1 MIFLFENYLTKE
13 NFKDCTDLNQ
23 SGIRRFPP
31 SPIVSRMTDVLK
43 LKFFK
48 FCRPK
53 NYIIATGVAHHP
65 HNWAGGPI
73 SSNNSLKSI
82 FYYLN
87 QSYLQ
92 DLQQG
97 RAMLLL
103 DQCHE
108 GYQTNWLWKFIHTE
122 CLEYGVPPES
132 LIYTSG
138 NLLALE
144 QYQKWANDTAN
155 VRRINVIPYAHFEK
169 DVEIVLTNTGLQQTF
184 DQDIK
189 YKQNHNVRLFN
200 CLNKR
205 SRSHRMWFYSL
216 LVQANLSQEGLISM
230 YNFKQPE
237 TYLQGISIDQSL
249 VDLANNSLPSL
260 IYDQNNIEY
269 PDSYYINRI
278 RKDICLDSWVS
289 VVSEASVADT
299 DMTVFISEKTFKP
312 IAAMHPFII
321 LGNRESLVK
330 LRELGYKTFNGF
342 IDESYD
348 SLPTF
353 ERMSAIIT
361 ALKKIQAIP
370 DKLAWYRS
378 MQEILEHNYHTF
390 ISNTSRENSAIGLMN
405 NIYNNYFKISC

>member
-31 SPIVSRMTDVLK
+31 SPMVSRMTNVLK
-43 LKFFK
+43 LKFYK

-108 GYQTNWLWKFIHTE
+108 GYQTNWLWQFMHAE
-122 CLEYGVPPES
+122 CLEYRVPPES

-144 QYQKWANDTAN
+144 QYQKWSIDTAN

-169 DVEIVLTNTGLQQTF
+169 DVEIVLENMALKQTF
-184 DQDIK
+184 NQDIE
-189 YKQNHNVRLFN
+189 YKQNHDIKLFN

-205 SRSHRMWFYSL
+205 PRSHRMWFYSL
-216 LVQANLSQEGLISM
+216 LVQANLAQEGLISM
-230 YNFKQPE
+230 NNFTQLE

-249 VDLANNSLPSL
+249 VNLANNSLPSM

-278 RKDICLDSWVS
+278 RKDVCLDSWVS

-321 LGNRESLVK
+321 LGNRGSLVK

-353 ERMSAIIT
+353 ERMSAIII
-361 ALKKIQAIP
+361 ALKKIQEIP

-378 MQEILEHNYHTF
+378 MQEILEHNYQTF
-390 ISNTSRENSAIGLMN
+390 ISNTSKKNSAIGLLN
-405 NIYNNYFKISC
+405 DTYDNYFKISC